1 MIKPEPL
8 QGDKERELQ
17 KVETTK
23 KGGLPR
29 WFPPFDS
36 LT

>member
-23 KGGLPR
+23 KGG
-29 WFPPFDS
+29 DS
-36 LT
+36 PGGFHLLTH

>member
-23 KGGLPR
+23 KGGT
-29 WFPPFDS
+29 PPVVSTF
-36 LT
+36 

>member
-23 KGGLPR
+23 RGT
-29 WFPPFDS
+29 PPVVSTF
-36 LT
+36 